1 MLLVLTCFSLL
12 PTKLAKK
19 HEFCAWRMHCLLS
32 ERSIVWKKVCCFK
45 ALKTC
50 VYENYFVSLVWE

>member
-19 HEFCAWRMHCLLS
+19 HEFLCL
-32 ERSIVWKKVCCFK
+32 ED
-45 ALKTC
+45 AL
-50 VYENYFVSLVWE
+50 LAL